1 MSQSNVVIDEPASFR
16 ARLGRVLDNL
26 TCERESG
33 MTLDEFDAAM
43 RKAAAED
50 QAELEAQAVT
60 L

>member
-26 TCERESG
+26 ACERESG
-33 MTLDEFDAAM
+33 MSLDEFEAAM
-43 RKAAAED
+43 QKAAAED
-50 QAELEAQAVT
+50 QIELEAQAEA